1 PSRRH
6 TRLLHLG
13 LTVSLGGT
21 AVGSIDH
28 MIQPAR
34 KWSESDLNL
43 AQLNGVEIHFAR
55 KPLVFNGRVL
65 REAYKRHE

>member
-1 PSRRH
+1 M
-6 TRLLHLG
+6 
-13 LTVSLGGT
+13 
-21 AVGSIDH
+21 GSIDH